1 MENANYFKSIEDILG
16 NANGRYFGTGYKQ
29 VRYLQKKK
37 EIDYEGIREFFEIQY
52 PKNWSTK
59 ETTTVITPHFSTLD
73 SVVLAVKLVTDFLR
87 EQLVVEENTIN
98 NALISKISVKAGK
111 SLVEDLKNVEANLIL
126 ASDSQL
132 LFKGKVASFSV
143 ELIIELFDDSKQIS
157 VPTGEDYYFSAFE
170 SEENEVTDVSIM
182 ADLSSVSAN
191 ADFQYDKTFSGVE
204 SAYLLSNRL
213 PSILDQIIVTAELTE
228 ILHARLDNIPREKS
242 KTLIMRKIEF
252 SRTLLHEVTSRVPNN
267 KTIKIEVL
275 KTKMVHLGEK
285 SLRTSDMISK
295 FGNSSFT
302 YSVAQEI
309 PEILEGN

>member
-1 MENANYFKSIEDILG
+1 METINDFKNIEDVLG

-29 VRYLQKKK
+29 VHYLQKEKQ
-37 EIDYEGIREFFEIQY
+37 ISFEGIREIFEIHY

-59 ETTTVITPHFSTLD
+59 ETEMAITPHFSTLD

-87 EQLVVEENTIN
+87 EQLAVEENTIN
-98 NALISKISVKAGK
+98 NALISKLSVKAGNN
-111 SLVEDLKNVEANLIL
+111 LVENLKNVEAHL
-126 ASDSQL
+126 ALSSDNEL

-143 ELIIELFDDSKQIS
+143 ELTIELFDDSKQII
-157 VPTGEDYYFSAFE
+157 VPNREDYYFSAFE
-170 SEENEVTDVSIM
+170 TEENEVTDVSILP
-182 ADLSSVSAN
+182 DLSGVSAN

-204 SAYLLSNRL
+204 SAYLLSHQL
-213 PSILDQIIVTAELTE
+213 PSILDQIIVTAQLTE

-252 SRTLLHEVTSRVPNN
+252 SRTLLYDADPNN

-275 KTKMVHLGEK
+275 KTKMVHLRGK

-295 FGNSSFT
+295 FGNSTFT

-309 PEILEGN
+309 SETLEEN